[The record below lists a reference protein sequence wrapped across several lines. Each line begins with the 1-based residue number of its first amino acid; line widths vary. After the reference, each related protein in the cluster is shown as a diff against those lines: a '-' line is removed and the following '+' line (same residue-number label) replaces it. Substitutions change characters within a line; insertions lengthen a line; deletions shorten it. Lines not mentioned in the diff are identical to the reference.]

1 MRSYILVAAAASRQR
16 SYAEAKGQPARLPR
30 RLEGYPACCVEHS
43 YWADGEVTG
52 TTCHGR
58 RSPWDAAT
66 MSDLCTAGYSDAG
79 EWAPPF
85 RDCSQAAI
93 DADAGCG
100 TADWETCAVCAEY
113 GIPTGM
119 YFANVGYASCPDWVV
134 NAAYEEA
141 ENGGQCVEGL
151 GGVHATSDECFDCR
165 FCFDCEAYGTCDL
178 PVEEKCWGQGAYPA
192 CEALWQQCDWN
203 YTNNACREWGYPK
216 GGEWNV
222 DEDCCAGKQQMACAD
237 GYRLEN
243 TGNVCYEDDC
253 TTAYEY
259 HCIACDPASDC
270 MGNLDE
276 DGEDYG
282 CEDNVCREWGYPKE
296 GEWNVD
302 EDCCAGK
309 KQMACADGY
318 RLENTGNVCNKD
330 CAAYDYHCIA
340 CDPASDC
347 MGNLDEKGEDY
358 FCDSHLILV
367 ICLPIGVVLICI
379 GCCICHRRRQAQQ
392 RQAPAAANAQTAHVE
407 MAPVPKSYAYNTQ
420 QRAEEMY
427 KQIAAW
433 YDAPENAALR
443 ATWGAYPEPDEF
455 QTWPGF
461 VAVTNAFLDQG
472 AIVGEQQPVLEGVV
486 VPSAPPIESAPPAE
500 EMPWAPPAEEMP
512 WAPPAEEMPPP
523 APPRNFC
530 SACGAPVQGPFCGQC
545 GARA

>member
-1 MRSYILVAAAASRQR
+1 MNSYILVAAAASVQLN
-16 SYAEAKGQPARLPR
+16 YVAANGQPPARLPR
-30 RLEGYPACCVEHS
+30 RLEGHPACCVEHS

-58 RSPWDAAT
+58 RSPWDAST

-141 ENGGQCVEGL
+141 ANGGQCVEGL
-151 GGVHATSDECFDCR
+151 GYE
-165 FCFDCEAYGTCDL
+165 
-178 PVEEKCWGQGAYPA
+178 
-192 CEALWQQCDWN
+192 
-203 YTNNACREWGYPK
+203 NA
-216 GGEWNV
+216 
-222 DEDCCAGKQQMACAD
+222 
-237 GYRLEN
+237 
-243 TGNVCYEDDC
+243 
-253 TTAYEY
+253 
-259 HCIACDPASDC
+259 
-270 MGNLDE
+270 
-276 DGEDYG
+276 
-282 CEDNVCREWGYPKE
+282 CREWGYPKE

-302 EDCCAGK
+302 ENCCAGK

-318 RLENTGNVCNKD
+318 RLENTGKVCYDED
-330 CAAYDYHCIA
+330 CTAYDYHCIA
-340 CDPASDC
+340 CDPASAC
-347 MGNLDEKGEDY
+347 MGNLDEDGEDY
-358 FCDSHLILV
+358 FCDSLLILI
-367 ICLPIGVVLICI
+367 ICLPIGVVICICI

-392 RQAPAAANAQTAHVE
+392 RQAQAAANAQMAHVQ

-427 KQIAAW
+427 NQIATW
-433 YDAPENAALR
+433 YNAPENAALR
-443 ATWGAYPEPDEF
+443 ARWGAFPDPDEF

-500 EMPWAPPAEEMP
+500 EMPWAPPV
-512 WAPPAEEMPPP
+512 EEMPPP

-530 SACGAPVQGPFCGQC
+530 SACGALVQGPFCGQC

>member
-1 MRSYILVAAAASRQR
+1 MGGDCRVHEDLYNEDCYVHGCGTGSPCANECCDHGWCTTPGADGCDSASGSFNGYTGSCKG
-16 SYAEAKGQPARLPR
+16 SYACCSEDDDGSAGG
-30 RLEGYPACCVEHS
+30 EGYPACCVEHS

-216 GGEWNV
+216 G
-222 DEDCCAGKQQMACAD
+222 
-237 GYRLEN
+237 
-243 TGNVCYEDDC
+243 
-253 TTAYEY
+253 
-259 HCIACDPASDC
+259 
-270 MGNLDE
+270 
-276 DGEDYG
+276 
-282 CEDNVCREWGYPKE
+282 
-296 GEWNVD
+296 
-302 EDCCAGK
+302 
-309 KQMACADGY
+309 
-318 RLENTGNVCNKD
+318 
-330 CAAYDYHCIA
+330 
-340 CDPASDC
+340 
-347 MGNLDEKGEDY
+347 
-358 FCDSHLILV
+358 
-367 ICLPIGVVLICI
+367 CLLYTSPSP
-379 GCCICHRRRQAQQ
+379 RDRQ
-392 RQAPAAANAQTAHVE
+392 
-407 MAPVPKSYAYNTQ
+407 KS
-420 QRAEEMY
+420 RM
-427 KQIAAW
+427 
-433 YDAPENAALR
+433 
-443 ATWGAYPEPDEF
+443 
-455 QTWPGF
+455 
-461 VAVTNAFLDQG
+461 
-472 AIVGEQQPVLEGVV
+472 
-486 VPSAPPIESAPPAE
+486 PSSA
-500 EMPWAPPAEEMP
+500 
-512 WAPPAEEMPPP
+512 
-523 APPRNFC
+523 
-530 SACGAPVQGPFCGQC
+530 
-545 GARA
+545 